1 MLLSYKF
8 FTSFNMGKIISFA
21 NQKGGSGKTT
31 LSANLAVLWANSD
44 YKVAVV
50 DADSQK
56 SLTYWL
62 EARKKYYGDEPT
74 GIDSYTFDLRNLKEE
89 LKTIKRKYDFIII
102 DSPPSIT
109 FETIQIIRS
118 SDLIFVP
125 VQPSP
130 LDLMATIPFLNLA
143 KDERKKTTIILNR
156 VMPRAKLTEAMILR
170 LRYAGAKIARS
181 RISGKIIYAETFSV
195 GRGVVDISV
204 NSEASK
210 EIINVGNEIIRNF

>member
-1 MLLSYKF
+1 MLLSYNF

-44 YKVAVV
+44 YKVAVI
-50 DADSQK
+50 DADAQK

-62 EARKKYYGDEPT
+62 DARKKYYGEEPT
-74 GIDSYTFDLRNLKEE
+74 GIDSYAFDPRNLKED
-89 LKTIKRKYDFIII
+89 LKKIKRKYNFIII

-109 FETIQIIRS
+109 FETIQIVKS
-118 SDLIFVP
+118 SDYIFVP

-130 LDLMATIPFLNLA
+130 LDLMATIPFLNVA
-143 KDERKKTTIILNR
+143 KEERKKTTVILNR
-156 VMPRAKLTEAMILR
+156 VMPRAKLTDAMIMR

-181 RISGKIIYAETFSV
+181 RVSGKIIYAETFSV

-204 NSEASK
+204 TSDASK

>member
-1 MLLSYKF
+1 
-8 FTSFNMGKIISFA
+8 MGKIIAFA

-50 DADSQK
+50 DADAQK
-56 SLTYWL
+56 SLTYWMD
-62 EARKKYYGDEPT
+62 ARKKYYGHEPT
-74 GIDSYTFDLRNLKEE
+74 GIDQYPFEVRNLYEN
-89 LKTIKRKYDFIII
+89 LKQIKRKYDFIII

-109 FETIQIIRS
+109 FETIQIVKS
-118 SDLIFVP
+118 SDFIYVP

-130 LDLMATIPFLNLA
+130 IDLMATIPFLNIA
-143 KDERKKTTIILNR
+143 KQERKKTMVVLNR
-156 VMPRAKLTEAMILR
+156 VMPRAKLTDAMIMR

-204 NSEASK
+204 TSDASK
-210 EIINVGNEIIRNF
+210 EIINIGNEILRNF

>member
-1 MLLSYKF
+1 
-8 FTSFNMGKIISFA
+8 MGKIISFA

-31 LSANLAVLWANSD
+31 LSVNLSVLWANSG
-44 YKVAVV
+44 YKVAVI
-50 DADSQK
+50 DADAQK

-62 EARKKYYGDEPT
+62 GERKKYYDNVPT
-74 GIDSYTFDLRNLKEE
+74 GIDSYPFDAINLNED
-89 LKTIKRKYDFIII
+89 LKRIKRKYDFVII

-109 FETIQIIRS
+109 FETVQIIKS
-118 SDLIFVP
+118 SDSIYVP

-130 LDLMATIPFLNLA
+130 IDLMATIPFLNIA
-143 KDERKKTTIILNR
+143 KAERKKTTVILNR
-156 VMPRAKLTEAMILR
+156 VMPRAKLTESMVIR

-204 NSEASK
+204 ISDVSK
-210 EIINVGNEIIRNF
+210 EIINLGNEILRNF